1 MYREWLVSCTLSAW
15 ILSVWSTV
23 KSSVPKLDGKLWQF
37 SPGKSYWFPA
47 SQESRCSSIHLLD
60 CLGKVLHVTL
70 RRRAKTRSLNSSDS
84 HTARV
89 TGAFSPSKL
98 ISPQTQQ
105 HRTMQSSQNLLTI
118 TLPPFG
124 RRRVGWR
131 ITFKEVHHNFLY
143 RSIKGVILYWILF
156 PLGDSISTAISRR
169 EGLHVIC
176 RSCTRGSMELPQGC
190 LSVLHAY
197 VLR

>member
-1 MYREWLVSCTLSAW
+1 MDTLPELFIQEHLSHRHPNHLYPGHRQLGDHVQVVANELYSVRLSTQRLQYRGSHLFPNWMASCGNSAQ
-15 ILSVWSTV
+15 VRATDFR
-23 KSSVPKLDGKLWQF
+23 P
-37 SPGKSYWFPA
+37 
-47 SQESRCSSIHLLD
+47 SQSSIHLLG
-60 CLGKVLHVTL
+60 CLGEVLDVTL
-70 RRRAKTRSLNSSDS
+70 RRRSKTRSLNSSDS

-105 HRTMQSSQNLLTI
+105 HRTMQSSQNLLII

-124 RRRVGWR
+124 RRRVGWG

-156 PLGDSISTAISRR
+156 PLGDSIPTAIS
-169 EGLHVIC
+169 
-176 RSCTRGSMELPQGC
+176 
-190 LSVLHAY
+190 
-197 VLR
+197 